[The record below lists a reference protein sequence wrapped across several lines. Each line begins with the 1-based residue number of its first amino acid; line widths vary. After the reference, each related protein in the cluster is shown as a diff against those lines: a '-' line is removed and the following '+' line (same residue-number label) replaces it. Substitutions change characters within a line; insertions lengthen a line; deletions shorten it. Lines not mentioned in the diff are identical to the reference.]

1 MAIKTQDPPCFSS
14 LLIWMN
20 VKWITTFSLSQ
31 QKLILVLVMKTNSF
45 DMAYLNFTLQC
56 QQFDIFLSSTKCSA

>member
-1 MAIKTQDPPCFSS
+1 MAIKTQDPQCFSS